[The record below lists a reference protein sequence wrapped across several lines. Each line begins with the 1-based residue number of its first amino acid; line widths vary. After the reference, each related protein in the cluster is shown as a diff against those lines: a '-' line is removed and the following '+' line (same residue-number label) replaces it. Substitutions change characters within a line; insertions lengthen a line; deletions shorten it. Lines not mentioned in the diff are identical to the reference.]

1 VAEDFKK
8 IEADLVKHYR
18 DNMSDSIN
26 GRAAYAELQLYIA
39 RRQGEFA
46 NTLNLATKGLRNV
59 TIWLTIATF
68 VMAGATIAQLVI
80 QLHPH

>member
-1 VAEDFKK
+1 MADDLDK

-18 DNMSDSIN
+18 DNVADSVT

-46 NTLNLATKGLRNV
+46 NGLNVATKGLRNV
-59 TIWLTIATF
+59 TIWLAIATF
-68 VMAGATIAQLVI
+68 VMASATIAQLVI
-80 QLHPH
+80 QLLSR